1 MNAIFQ
7 VWCGGFG
14 INLRSFGSQSAF
26 IQKNHQMSASEK
38 DYIVLY
44 RTLVEKKLMLGNG
57 DGKVKQ
63 RDLEYLADH
72 IEQKSKVRLSISTLK
87 RVWKDDFVQEPHPTT
102 LDALASALDFSDWQ
116 SFKKANAGNIV
127 AFPSEPPA
135 AKQKMSVRFY
145 LALGSAIVVAGV
157 IAILGFGLGKKKLK
171 LPATIPFRADKTVT
185 EGVPNT
191 VIFNY
196 DVSNIEADSF
206 FIQQSWNPRDRTR
219 IDPTKNHFSAIYYN
233 PGFHHARLMV
243 NDSVVATAR
252 VHIKSDGWFASLRYD
267 PMDTHPLYLDRSR
280 LKRDGLLQ
288 TTQEDLKAAGVDV
301 QKNFMYRYYNSRD
314 FENVTSN
321 NFVLETRM
329 RSDSLLSQAC
339 PNAEIMI
346 VCEEGICFVPITIK
360 GCVSNLGVGMGEVY
374 KGGND
379 HDLSALGTDLLK
391 AWQTLRIENHNRN
404 ATIFLNDVAV
414 EHIKYEHDFG
424 KIEVLIFTFNTPGAV
439 DFVRL
444 KNETGTVVYADEFDQ

>member
-1 MNAIFQ
+1 MPT
-7 VWCGGFG
+7 
-14 INLRSFGSQSAF
+14 
-26 IQKNHQMSASEK
+26 SEK

-87 RVWKDDFVQEPHPTT
+87 RVWKDDFAQEPHPTT
-102 LDALASALDFSDWQ
+102 LDALASALDFADWP
-116 SFKKANAGNIV
+116 SFKKANAATHV
-127 AFPSEPPA
+127 DALPSEPLA
-135 AKQKMSVRFY
+135 AKQKMSMRFY
-145 LALGSAIVVAGV
+145 LALGLAIIVAGV

-171 LPATIPFRADKTVT
+171 LPAVIPFRADKTVT
-185 EGVPNT
+185 QGVPNT

-206 FIQQSWNPRDRTR
+206 FIQKSWNPRDKTP
-219 IDPTKNHFSAIYYN
+219 IDPTKNHFTAIYYT

-243 NDSVVATAR
+243 GDSVVATER
-252 VHIKSDGWFASLRYD
+252 VHIKSDGWFAALRYD
-267 PMDTHPLYLDRSR
+267 PLDTHPVYLDRRR
-280 LKRDGLLQ
+280 LKHDGLLQ
-288 TTQEDLKAAGVDV
+288 TTAGDLKAAGIDV
-301 QKNFMYRYYNSRD
+301 QKNFIYRYYNSRD

-321 NFVLETRM
+321 NFVLETRL

-346 VCEEGICFVPITIK
+346 VCEEGICFIPITIK

-391 AWQTLRIENHNRN
+391 EWQTLRIENHNKN

-414 EHIKYEHDFG
+414 EHIKYEHDYG
-424 KIEVLIFTFNTPGAV
+424 KIVGLTFTFNTPAAV

-444 KNETGTVVYADEFDQ
+444 KNESGTIVFADEFDQ